1 MLLFV
6 RLGELLVIT
15 SGEVTTPNSLVVNV
29 LWLYPVIGK
38 FVGRWS
44 ICCGQFLS
52 LLCATNAFGN
62 SVAVH

>member
-29 LWLYPVIGK
+29 WLYHVIGK